1 MSKNRNINL
10 KYRCIKLSYIEIY
23 NFYFEFIITI
33 SNMSNNKNE
42 SPNVFVED
50 VENRDFQNMS
60 QAEAINV

>member
-10 KYRCIKLSYIEIY
+10 KYRSIKLSYIEIY

>member
-1 MSKNRNINL
+1 
-10 KYRCIKLSYIEIY
+10 
-23 NFYFEFIITI
+23 
-33 SNMSNNKNE
+33 MSNNKNE